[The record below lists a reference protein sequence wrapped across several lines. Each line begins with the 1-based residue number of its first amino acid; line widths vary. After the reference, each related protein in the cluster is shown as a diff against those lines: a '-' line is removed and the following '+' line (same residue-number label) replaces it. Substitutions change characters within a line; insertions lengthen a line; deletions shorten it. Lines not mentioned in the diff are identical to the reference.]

1 MIDARKMW
9 IGVAIS
15 VVFLVLFLITVDLG
29 RMVDALA
36 DAEYIY
42 LAPAVA
48 LYLASLLFRTIRWQ
62 VLMRHMRPVKVRRLY
77 PVVVVGYMAN
87 NLLPMRLGEVV
98 RSYHVG
104 EREGVSKTAALA
116 TIFVERVL
124 DALTLLF
131 FVAVI
136 AVFVPLE
143 GVADFL
149 SDRFGLPW
157 PLLVAAF
164 SVPFLALFGLL
175 MLSALFPRVATAAA
189 AMVIERLP
197 ARFRSPLSHAA
208 GMFLEGL
215 VPLRDPRTLILLF
228 ILSVPIWLLESG
240 LFVMVGFSFGLDDTY
255 DSLGDLAVAQ
265 VLVTAIANIGSSI
278 PAAPG
283 SVGLFEFV
291 AREALVAMPMASVDR
306 AVAGGF
312 AAVVHLALVLPVVVL
327 GQVFL
332 WAEHLS
338 LRKLSQT
345 GQEQE
350 SATVAGSLGLEDS
363 ET

>member
-1 MIDARKMW
+1 LIDAKKMW
-9 IGVAIS
+9 IGAAIS
-15 VVFLVLFLITVDLG
+15 VVFLVLFLVTVDLG
-29 RMVDALA
+29 RMVDTLA
-36 DAEYIY
+36 DAEYVY

-77 PVVVVGYMAN
+77 PVVIVGYMAN

-116 TIFVERVL
+116 TIFVERVF

-131 FVAVI
+131 FIAVI

-143 GVADFL
+143 GVADSL
-149 SDRFGLPW
+149 SDRLGLPW
-157 PLLVAAF
+157 ALLMAAF
-164 SVPFLALFGLL
+164 SVPFSVLFGLL
-175 MLSALFPRVATAAA
+175 MFSALFPRVTTGAAA
-189 AMVIERLP
+189 TVIERLP

-215 VPLRDPRTLILLF
+215 SPLRDPRTLILLF
-228 ILSVPIWLLESG
+228 ILSVPIWLLEAG
-240 LFVMVGFSFGLDDTY
+240 LFFMVGFSFALDDTY
-255 DSLGDLAVAQ
+255 ESLGDLAVAQ

-306 AVAGGF
+306 AVAGAF
-312 AAVVHLALVLPVVVL
+312 ATVVHLALAFPVVVL

-338 LRKLSQT
+338 LRKLSQV
-345 GQEQE
+345 GHEQE
-350 SATVAGSLGLEDS
+350 AASVAGSSGLEDS